1 MVCPKCGVQMQEGS
15 NMCIRCGTITY
26 SNGMVLDKNKDNFNR
41 NIYAE
46 QNSNIEKQTFISND
60 IYQDIHDDKSSK
72 FRKVLNIY
80 LSFFLAFWCVVA
92 IIKSIRLNMPIVDVL
107 MSLFTVLLLL
117 YIY

>member
-1 MVCPKCGVQMQEGS
+1 MYKMWY
-15 NMCIRCGTITY
+15 NY